1 LGVAYLHKSGME
13 NGAHRAPGDICL
25 FPPFDY
31 GSGRPESRRGALQ
44 PGQSY
49 ARTGDSE
56 SAIAHFLNFLKQK
69 PDDLEVRW
77 LLNLAYMTIGRYPD
91 KVPPAYLIPPS
102 AFASTEEVGRFR

>member
-1 LGVAYLHKSGME
+1 MMEALGVAYLHKAGTE

-25 FPPFDY
+25 LPL
-31 GSGRPESRRGALQ
+31 R

-49 ARTGDSE
+49 AKAEHSE
-56 SAIAHFLNFLKQK
+56 RAIEYFLNFLKQQ

-91 KVPPAYLIPPS
+91 KVPPAYLIPP
-102 AFASTEEVGRFR
+102 ADVRV